1 MHLSTEEKQQLH
13 MQKQADAHNQIFLH
27 LQFHHDDPQ
36 SRDIQRIWR
45 EQVLQPEGELPLP
58 EMENTDGVRVGLNKL
73 VVAYSRPLN
82 LKNRFS
88 VRDIDGRG
96 ISVSE
101 HLAQWS

>member
-1 MHLSTEEKQQLH
+1 MLIT
-13 MQKQADAHNQIFLH
+13 IFSYISSSIPI
-27 LQFHHDDPQ
+27 PQ
-36 SRDIQRIWR
+36 SRDIQSIWR
-45 EQVLQPEGELPLP
+45 EQVLQPEGETPLP
-58 EMENTDGVRVGLNKL
+58 DMENTDEVQVGLNKL
-73 VVAYSRPLN
+73 VIAYSRPLN